1 LTKALD
7 IKAILSLAR
16 VAATFQ
22 NALGDGGIGAREM
35 AENKNEGLDF
45 LTRLRIREL
54 ILMGLIAVSAVMAN
68 LPQEYVEETL
78 GVSRGTL
85 VACLGI
91 AVIIGL
97 FLYLKTG
104 LFIAVVLLIAGANM
118 PDQIAEGLNISKIPI
133 VLALVALVGVGLI
146 NYVVKLMPTGLEPR
160 PKEKSAEGIRAL
172 FYAIE
177 KNNLVYA
184 QKVLSMNFDPN
195 LHHDNGYTP
204 LAYASMRGSLPM
216 IELLLRNG
224 ADPTQTTK
232 EGDSPVELAL
242 RFGHAE
248 VADALKQA
256 RRAAVTAA
264 PVEEESAPAAVSS

>member
-1 LTKALD
+1 MAHTK
-7 IKAILSLAR
+7 K
-16 VAATFQ
+16 
-22 NALGDGGIGAREM
+22 
-35 AENKNEGLDF
+35 EGLDF

-54 ILMGLIAVSAVMAN
+54 LLMGLLLIAAVMAN
-68 LPQEYVEETL
+68 LPEEYVQKTL
-78 GVSRGTL
+78 GVSQAVL

-118 PDQIAEGLNISKIPI
+118 PDQIAEGLNVSKIPI
-133 VLALVALVGVGLI
+133 MLALVALIGVGLI
-146 NYVVKLMPTGLEPR
+146 NYVIRLVPTGLEPK

-184 QKVLSMNFDPN
+184 QKVLAMNFDPN
-195 LHHDNGYTP
+195 MHHENGYTP
-204 LAYASMRGSLPM
+204 LAYAAMRGSVPM

-224 ADPTQTTK
+224 ADPNQTTI

-242 RFGHAE
+242 RFAHGEA
-248 VADALKQA
+248 ADLLKEA
-256 RRAAVTAA
+256 RRPAGVQPEDERAAAA
-264 PVEEESAPAAVSS
+264 AGS

>member
-1 LTKALD
+1 M
-7 IKAILSLAR
+7 
-16 VAATFQ
+16 AAK
-22 NALGDGGIGAREM
+22 RE
-35 AENKNEGLDF
+35 ELDF

-54 ILMGLIAVSAVMAN
+54 VLMGLILITAVMAN
-68 LPQEYVEETL
+68 LPEEYVEEIL
-78 GVSRGTL
+78 GVNRATL
-85 VACLGI
+85 VAVLGI

-133 VLALVALVGVGLI
+133 FLALLALIGVGLI
-146 NYVVKLMPTGLEPR
+146 NYVVKLVPTGLEPK
-160 PKEKSAEGIRAL
+160 PKEKSTEGIRAL

-195 LHHDNGYTP
+195 LLHDNGYTP
-204 LAYASMRGSLPM
+204 LAYAAMRGSVRM
-216 IELLLRNG
+216 IEVLLLNG
-224 ADPTQTTK
+224 ADPIQATK
-232 EGDSPVELAL
+232 EGDTPVELAL

-248 VADALKQA
+248 LAESLKQA
-256 RRAAVTAA
+256 RRAATEQLEEEAA
-264 PVEEESAPAAVSS
+264 PATAGS

>member
-1 LTKALD
+1 
-7 IKAILSLAR
+7 
-16 VAATFQ
+16 
-22 NALGDGGIGAREM
+22 M
-35 AENKNEGLDF
+35 AESKKEGLDF

-54 ILMGLIAVSAVMAN
+54 VLMGLLLIAAVIAN
-68 LPQEYVEETL
+68 LPEEYVEHTL
-78 GVSRGTL
+78 GVSQAGM
-85 VACLGI
+85 VAVLGI

-97 FLYLKTG
+97 FLYLRTG

-118 PDQIAEGLNISKIPI
+118 PDQIAEGLNVSKIPI
-133 VLALVALVGVGLI
+133 LLALVALVGVGLV
-146 NYVVKLMPTGLEPR
+146 NYVVKLVPTGLEPK
-160 PKEKSAEGIRAL
+160 PKERSAEGVRAL

-184 QKVLSMNFDPN
+184 QKVLAMNFEPN

-204 LAYASMRGSLPM
+204 LCYAAMRGNVPM

-224 ADPTQTTK
+224 ADPNQATI

-248 VADALKQA
+248 AADLLKGA
-256 RRAAVTAA
+256 RRGAAPQPGETAA
-264 PVEEESAPAAVSS
+264 AATASGT

>member
-1 LTKALD
+1 
-7 IKAILSLAR
+7 
-16 VAATFQ
+16 
-22 NALGDGGIGAREM
+22 M
-35 AENKNEGLDF
+35 AQGKEKLDF

-54 ILMGLIAVSAVMAN
+54 ILMGLITITAVTAN
-68 LPQEYVEETL
+68 LPHEYVEDTL
-78 GVSRGTL
+78 GVSHTTL
-85 VACLGI
+85 LAILAI

-118 PDQIAEGLNISKIPI
+118 PEQIAEGLNISRVPI
-133 VLALVALVGVGLI
+133 VLALVALIGVGLI
-146 NYVVKLMPTGLEPR
+146 NYVIKLLPTGLEPR
-160 PKEKSAEGIRAL
+160 PKEKSPEGIRAL

-204 LAYASMRGSLPM
+204 LAYAAMKGNPAM

-224 ADPTQTTK
+224 ADAAVVSK
-232 EGDSPVELAL
+232 EGDTPVELAL
-242 RFGHAE
+242 RMGHNE
-248 VADALKQA
+248 LADLLKKA
-256 RRAAVTAA
+256 RRSG
-264 PVEEESAPAAVSS
+264 EAPATEEAEPAAQAG

>member
-1 LTKALD
+1 
-7 IKAILSLAR
+7 
-16 VAATFQ
+16 
-22 NALGDGGIGAREM
+22 M
-35 AENKNEGLDF
+35 AEKKKEGLDF

-54 ILMGLIAVSAVMAN
+54 VLMGLILVTAVMAN
-68 LPQEYVEETL
+68 LPEEYVEESL
-78 GVSRGTL
+78 GVNRGML

-133 VLALVALVGVGLI
+133 VLALVALIGVGLI
-146 NYVVKLMPTGLEPR
+146 NYFVKLIPTGLEPKPR
-160 PKEKSAEGIRAL
+160 EKSAEGIRAL

-204 LAYASMRGSLPM
+204 LAYAAMRGSLPM
-216 IELLLRNG
+216 IELLLHNG
-224 ADPTQTTK
+224 ANPLQTTK
-232 EGDSPVELAL
+232 DGDSAVELAL

-248 VADALKQA
+248 VADTLKQA
-256 RRAAVTAA
+256 RRAAAA
-264 PVEEESAPAAVSS
+264 PEGGPETATAIAGS